1 MAYETIEVI
10 EEPPLATLR
19 LNRPQ
24 RLNSFSP
31 QLVAEVCQALDELA
45 QNDGFRVV
53 VLCGAGRCFS
63 SGYDISGGGKSGN
76 RVIDWKRRMDENQFA
91 QRVWSF
97 RKPIIAQVHSYCLAG
112 ACEIALL
119 CDMTIAAEDAI
130 FGEPD
135 IRFATGSP
143 PAAAF
148 PFALPMKATRQIVYN
163 GAFIDAKRAYEIGMV
178 NEVVPRDQLE
188 RRTRYHALLISKV
201 APLAVQLAKEAI
213 NRTYEIRGLWPSV
226 LNNNNLVAILDGSET
241 EEQTM
246 FNKIRDEQGL
256 KAALAW
262 REAQFREVEEQT
274 RN

>member
-1 MAYETIEVI
+1 
-10 EEPPLATLR
+10 
-19 LNRPQ
+19 
-24 RLNSFSP
+24 
-31 QLVAEVCQALDELA
+31 
-45 QNDGFRVV
+45 
-53 VLCGAGRCFS
+53 
-63 SGYDISGGGKSGN
+63 
-76 RVIDWKRRMDENQFA
+76 
-91 QRVWSF
+91 
-97 RKPIIAQVHSYCLAG
+97 
-112 ACEIALL
+112 
-119 CDMTIAAEDAI
+119 
-130 FGEPD
+130 
-135 IRFATGSP
+135 
-143 PAAAF
+143 
-148 PFALPMKATRQIVYN
+148 MKATRQIVYN

>member
-1 MAYETIEVI
+1 
-10 EEPPLATLR
+10 
-19 LNRPQ
+19 
-24 RLNSFSP
+24 
-31 QLVAEVCQALDELA
+31 
-45 QNDGFRVV
+45 
-53 VLCGAGRCFS
+53 
-63 SGYDISGGGKSGN
+63 
-76 RVIDWKRRMDENQFA
+76 
-91 QRVWSF
+91 
-97 RKPIIAQVHSYCLAG
+97 
-112 ACEIALL
+112 
-119 CDMTIAAEDAI
+119 MTIASEECR
-130 FGEPD
+130 FGEPE

-143 PAAAF
+143 
-148 PFALPMKATRQIVYN
+148 ALIMPWVVPMKIAKELLLSGLLIRQ
-163 GAFIDAKRAYEIGMV
+163 RPAYEIGMV